1 MHVTAQS
8 PRGLI
13 SPASNMDLLERL
25 DYYTAINLEAYWRQL
40 VKEAQEAN
48 NTGKTEDTD

>member
-1 MHVTAQS
+1 
-8 PRGLI
+8 
-13 SPASNMDLLERL
+13 MDPLELL
-25 DYYTAINLEAYWRQL
+25 DYYTKLNIEAHWRQL

>member
-1 MHVTAQS
+1 
-8 PRGLI
+8 
-13 SPASNMDLLERL
+13 MDLL
-25 DYYTAINLEAYWRQL
+25 DHYTKLNIEAHWRQL

>member
-1 MHVTAQS
+1 
-8 PRGLI
+8 
-13 SPASNMDLLERL
+13 MDSLELL
-25 DYYTAINLEAYWRQL
+25 DYYTKLNLEAHWRQL

>member
-1 MHVTAQS
+1 
-8 PRGLI
+8 
-13 SPASNMDLLERL
+13 MDLLDLL

-48 NTGKTEDTD
+48 NTGKTEETN